1 MIMPYKDQLKK
12 EIQQLQ
18 SEIANSKTKNLELE
32 NRLLKLQLAEMEE
45 DIKEGYENQTLLKG

>member
-1 MIMPYKDQLKK
+1 MTMPYKDQLKK
-12 EIQQLQ
+12 EIEQLQ

-45 DIKEGYENQTLLKG
+45 DIKEDYENQTLLKG

>member
-1 MIMPYKDQLKK
+1 MPYKDQLKK
-12 EIQQLQ
+12 EIEQLQ

-45 DIKEGYENQTLLKG
+45 DIKEDYENQTLLKG

>member
-1 MIMPYKDQLKK
+1 MIMPYKEQLKK
-12 EIQQLQ
+12 EIDQLQ
-18 SEIANSKTKNLELE
+18 SEIVNSKTKNLELE

>member
-1 MIMPYKDQLKK
+1 MPYKDQLKL
-12 EIQQLQ
+12 EIGKLQ

-45 DIKEGYENQTLLKG
+45 DIKEGYERQTLLKG